1 MLHINPEVKIRA
13 PLKGYF
19 GELKSVEISVQNA
32 GENEMWRQQLLR
44 KKILRRA
51 TFSFRITMASAG
63 VVGWMFDVR
72 GLMFDVCPK
81 GSRQKF
87 DDKD

>member
-13 PLKGYF
+13 PLNGYF

-72 GLMFDVCPK
+72 RLSEGLPPEV
-81 GSRQKF
+81 RR
-87 DDKD
+87 

>member
-13 PLKGYF
+13 PLNGYF

-51 TFSFRITMASAG
+51 TFSLVITMASDG

-72 GLMFDVCPK
+72 GLDVRRLSEGLPPEV
-81 GSRQKF
+81 RR
-87 DDKD
+87 

>member
-13 PLKGYF
+13 PLNVYF

-51 TFSFRITMASAG
+51 TFSLVITMASDG

-72 GLMFDVCPK
+72 GLDVRRLSEGLPPEV
-81 GSRQKF
+81 RR
-87 DDKD
+87 

>member
-13 PLKGYF
+13 PLNGYF

-72 GLMFDVCPK
+72 GLDVRRLSEGLPPEV
-81 GSRQKF
+81 RR
-87 DDKD
+87 

>member
-13 PLKGYF
+13 PLNGYF

-51 TFSFRITMASAG
+51 TFSLVITMASDG

-81 GSRQKF
+81 GSSEKF
-87 DDKD
+87 DVKV

>member
-13 PLKGYF
+13 PLNAILANK
-19 GELKSVEISVQNA
+19 KSVEISVQNS
-32 GENEMWRQQLLR
+32 GENEMTRQQLLR

>member
-13 PLKGYF
+13 PLNGYF

-51 TFSFRITMASAG
+51 TFSLVITMASAG
-63 VVGWMFDVR
+63 VVGRMFDVR

-81 GSRQKF
+81 GYRQKF

>member
-13 PLKGYF
+13 PLNGYF

-51 TFSFRITMASAG
+51 TFSLVITMASDG

-72 GLMFDVCPK
+72 GLMFDVYPK
-81 GSRQKF
+81 GSWQNF
-87 DDKD
+87 DVKE